1 VGQLGGV
8 ERVHVVKQCLPSLVS
23 AATRLAM
30 VYLTT
35 YDRSYESSSQ
45 KAGPMSTT
53 QTISASEFKAK
64 CLDILDRLADRRLER
79 VIITKR
85 GRAVAMLVPPEDVA
99 EAVREMHGFV
109 RGSVEM
115 PPDFDLTARV
125 ADEPF
130 AADHGEV
137 HG

>member
-1 VGQLGGV
+1 
-8 ERVHVVKQCLPSLVS
+8 
-23 AATRLAM
+23 
-30 VYLTT
+30 
-35 YDRSYESSSQ
+35 
-45 KAGPMSTT
+45 MSTT